1 MQDQELFLN
10 YINENY
16 TQLKNKYWKFCQEKQ
31 YTWDEDVYSDTILK
45 CYDCI
50 VKKGG
55 LTDKTPH
62 GIESYFFMAFK
73 NNIMNEQRYSRVKK
87 RDYNITSDSINEL
100 YENYYNSNFNDARV
114 KITNDLFKD
123 FSILY
128 IMSQVEDNW
137 DAEHFYLFR
146 VKTLVPNM
154 TFKKL
159 QDQTNIKSSRK
170 KTIEVMR
177 WVKDN
182 IKKEEIRKL
191 FYNMYGDII

>member
-1 MQDQELFLN
+1 
-10 YINENY
+10 
-16 TQLKNKYWKFCQEKQ
+16 
-31 YTWDEDVYSDTILK
+31 
-45 CYDCI
+45 
-50 VKKGG
+50 
-55 LTDKTPH
+55 
-62 GIESYFFMAFK
+62 
-73 NNIMNEQRYSRVKK
+73 
-87 RDYNITSDSINEL
+87 
-100 YENYYNSNFNDARV
+100 
-114 KITNDLFKD
+114 
-123 FSILY
+123 
-128 IMSQVEDNW
+128 MSQVEDNW

-159 QDQTNIKSSRK
+159 QDQTNINSSRK